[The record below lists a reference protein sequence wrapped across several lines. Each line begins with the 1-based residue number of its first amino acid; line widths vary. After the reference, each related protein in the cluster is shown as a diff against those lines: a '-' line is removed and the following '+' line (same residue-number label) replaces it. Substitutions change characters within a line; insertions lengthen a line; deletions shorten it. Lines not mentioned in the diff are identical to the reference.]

1 MRKLTFETLGKSIYV
16 YLKINNAKFV
26 YCKYAMY
33 DCWIE
38 VNKDNEAIYDT
49 IGL

>member
-1 MRKLTFETLGKSIYV
+1 
-16 YLKINNAKFV
+16 
-26 YCKYAMY
+26 MY

-49 IGL
+49 IVFKKDFHEKYNL